1 MLYADLSKE
10 ERAQM
15 VKTVV
20 LERLPEDNYVVLKY
34 VVQFLAK
41 VSNASYFNRTAW
53 TIELDV
59 KEFFE

>member
-1 MLYADLSKE
+1 MVLTFFLRADLSKE

-41 VSNASYFNRTAW
+41 VSNKYLNYLAW
-53 TIELDV
+53 TLKLDV
-59 KEFFE
+59 K

>member
-1 MLYADLSKE
+1 
-10 ERAQM
+10 M